1 MRVFSVV
8 GLCMQIEFEPEYHV
22 NFGNPDIDE
31 KPPMSLEEMLQKV
44 KPFIV
49 AYEGIQNQEEWEVIS
64 SIGCTVLCLPPKMFV
79 LSIVYILFLLSLELG
94 IYQKIPSLHNS
105 AKKAIYVQIQLQYKM
120 GLG

>member
-1 MRVFSVV
+1 MDFVAFSNLDVLVTFLKVFVAV

-49 AYEGIQNQEEWEVIS
+49 AFEGIQNQEEWEVIS
-64 SIGCTVLCLPPKMFV
+64 SIGCTVLCLPSKMFLLV
-79 LSIVYILFLLSLELG
+79 SYIYCFCCHL
-94 IYQKIPSLHNS
+94 N
-105 AKKAIYVQIQLQYKM
+105 
-120 GLG
+120 